1 MHAFDVLGDP
11 VRRSILQSLLNGD
24 MASGAIVDVV
34 SKEFG
39 ITQPAVSHQLK
50 ILRENGFA
58 TVRPEAQRR
67 VYSLNSESF
76 LEVQAWLEPFAR
88 FWDHKFDA
96 LDTEIARGK
105 KRRKKDALH
114 D

>member
-11 VRRSILQSLLNGD
+11 VRRRILQSLLSGD
-24 MASGAIVDVV
+24 MASGDIVEVI
-34 SKEFG
+34 SREFG

-50 ILRENGFA
+50 ILRQNGFA

-67 VYSLNSESF
+67 MYSLNPASF
-76 LEVQAWLEPFAR
+76 LEVQAWLEPFGR
-88 FWDHKFDA
+88 YWDHKLDA

-105 KRRKKDALH
+105 KRRKRDPLR